1 MIDRDGEILARL
13 GVKTTLILPKGGRCF
28 TADGKQATVKYD
40 SSKKMFY
47 IEWSGEEIPT
57 TTRIVTKQNKVAIFF
72 VYYKESQ

>member
-1 MIDRDGEILARL
+1 M
-13 GVKTTLILPKGGRCF
+13 F

-57 TTRIVTKQNKVAIFF
+57 TTRIVTGQNKVSVWSSTITVRA
-72 VYYKESQ
+72 KEDFLGGNDIL